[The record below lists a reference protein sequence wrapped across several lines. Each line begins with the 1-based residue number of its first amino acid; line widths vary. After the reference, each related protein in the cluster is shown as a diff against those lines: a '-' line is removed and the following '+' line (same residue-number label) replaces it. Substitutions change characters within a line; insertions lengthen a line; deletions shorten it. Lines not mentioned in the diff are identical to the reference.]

1 MFFPTTGGNVENF
14 ILNNI
19 ILFYLFYYTHD
30 VVGGYTIEVLC
41 CN

>member
-1 MFFPTTGGNVENF
+1 MFFPATSGNIVENL

-30 VVGGYTIEVLC
+30 VVGGYAI
-41 CN
+41 